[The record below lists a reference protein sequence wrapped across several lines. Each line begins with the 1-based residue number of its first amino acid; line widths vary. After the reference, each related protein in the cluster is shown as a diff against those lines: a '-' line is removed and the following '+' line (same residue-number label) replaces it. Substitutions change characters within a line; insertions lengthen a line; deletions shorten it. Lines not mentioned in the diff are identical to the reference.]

1 MNLKQKLAAILVLAG
16 AACGFTASPCTSLI
30 VGRMASTDNS
40 VIATYAADS
49 YVRYGFLDFQ
59 PAGTYP
65 KGAMRQIN
73 NWSTLENMGEIPQA
87 PTTFST
93 IGNMNQKGLTIVEST
108 WGGRQ
113 ELAEPNGIID
123 YGSAIFIAL
132 QRASTARE
140 AIKVIN
146 DVIMEHGYAGTG
158 ESFTIADANEAWIM
172 ELIGRGKKE
181 KGIVWVARRIPDDCI
196 SGHANN
202 PRIHH
207 FPLNDP
213 ENCLYSP
220 DVIDFARKKG
230 FFKGKDEDFSFSM
243 AYQDYNNYTKLRGC
257 DGRVW
262 SYFNKYADG
271 MDKYLPWILEGKG
284 EPLPLFV
291 KPNRKLDATDLKWMM
306 RDHYEGT
313 QLDMTMDAGAGFY
326 DSPYR
331 PRPLTWEH
339 DGVKYTHDRPIATQQ
354 TGFSLVAEINAERPE
369 FLRGLMWFGTD
380 DANTCVYLPVFCS
393 VKSVPRQLSGDN
405 GSLYDISWDS
415 NFWVNNYVANQ
426 AYYRYNEM
434 IPDIRKVQK
443 ALEDSIATD
452 VKVVMEQAPEFE
464 DPEIRALVAQD
475 LIDIWA
481 EKATVSYKKLGDY
494 LLVKF
499 LDQSV
504 KKQDADGKFISTPH
518 GKPVTPASSGFSKS
532 YYESIVN
539 DNGRKFQVPDFQSN
553 LKK

>member
-1 MNLKQKLAAILVLAG
+1 MNIKNIITSATIFLAATLPAL
-16 AACGFTASPCTSLI
+16 SCTSLI
-30 VGRMASTDNS
+30 VGRSASADSS

-59 PAGTYP
+59 PAGDHRP
-65 KGAMRQIN
+65 GDMRTVK
-73 NWSTLENMGEIPQA
+73 NWSTLEIMGEIPQA
-87 PTTFST
+87 PHTYST
-93 IGNMNQKGLTIVEST
+93 IGNMNEKGVTIVEST

-132 QRASTARE
+132 QRAATARE
-140 AIKVIN
+140 AIRVIDEVIN
-146 DVIMEHGYAGTG
+146 EYGYAGTG
-158 ESFTIADANEAWIM
+158 ESFTIADAEEAWIM
-172 ELIGRGKKE
+172 ELIGKGKDE
-181 KGIVWVARRIPDDCI
+181 KGFVWVARRVPDDCI

-202 PRIHH
+202 PRIHK

-220 DVIDFARKKG
+220 DVIEFARKKG
-230 FFKGKDEDFSFSM
+230 FYNGADEDFSFSM
-243 AYQDYNNYTKLRGC
+243 TYQDYNNYTKLRGC

-262 SYFNKYADG
+262 SYFNKYAEG
-271 MDKYLPWILEGKG
+271 MERYLPWILEGKG

-291 KPNRKLDATDLKWMM
+291 KPDRKLTATDLKWMM

-313 QLDMTMDAGAGFY
+313 PLDMTKDAGAGY
-326 DSPYR
+326 YASPYR
-331 PRPLTWEH
+331 PRPLTWEY
-339 DGVKYTHDRPIATQQ
+339 DGKKYTHDRPIATQQ
-354 TGFSLVAEINAERPE
+354 TGFSLVAEMNAQRPD

-393 VKSVPRQLSGDN
+393 VQKVPWQLSEQN
-405 GSLYDISWDS
+405 GSLYDLSWDS

-426 AYYRYNEM
+426 AYNRYSDM
-434 IPDIRKVQK
+434 IDDIRNVQK
-443 ALEDSIATD
+443 LFEDSIAID
-452 VKVVMEQAPEFE
+452 VAVVMEQAPEFE
-464 DPEIRALVAQD
+464 DPDIQRLIAQD

-481 EKATVSYKKLGDY
+481 EKATSGYRKLGDF
-494 LLVKF
+494 LMVKY

-504 KKQDADGKFISTPH
+504 KKQDEEGNFISTPH
-518 GKPVTPASSGFSKS
+518 GKPVTPASSAFSKN
-532 YYESIVN
+532 YYESIVRN
-539 DNGRKFQVPDFQSN
+539 NGKQFRVPDFKKN